1 MFDGYLIII
10 YSSFKKINLIFTTYN
25 IGSYLISFV
34 SLKMRKKMIIVII
47 EYCEVFM
54 NYTHKLLRRYLARDS
69 YSAGVSYCN

>member
-25 IGSYLISFV
+25 IGSDLISFV
-34 SLKMRKKMIIVII
+34 SLKRKKMIIVI

-69 YSAGVSYCN
+69 YSTGISYCN